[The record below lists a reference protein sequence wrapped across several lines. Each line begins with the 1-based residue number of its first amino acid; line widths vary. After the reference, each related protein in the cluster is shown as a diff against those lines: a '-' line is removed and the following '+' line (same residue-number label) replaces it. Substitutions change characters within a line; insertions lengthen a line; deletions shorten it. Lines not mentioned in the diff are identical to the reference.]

1 MRTGGRQ
8 NFCRLPVRIA
18 LDDEKMGNIS
28 KI

>member
-1 MRTGGRQ
+1 MRIGGRQ
-8 NFCRLPVRIA
+8 NFCRPPMRID